1 MRLQMKMPA
10 GNRKVGGHGKLFAS
24 PGPKQGAVVPDSQP
38 HLTPRNRRRPL
49 PDQPDQRQF
58 AFNRLRRSPGG
69 NLWHF

>member
-1 MRLQMKMPA
+1 
-10 GNRKVGGHGKLFAS
+10 
-24 PGPKQGAVVPDSQP
+24 
-38 HLTPRNRRRPL
+38 L